1 MSNPY
6 EDMSYKKVCA
16 LLAEQVKIIEEALKL
31 AEAISDGSGVPFTLH
46 LFDNRMKHTAGEGWE
61 EDTGWDSSNC

>member
-6 EDMSYKKVCA
+6 EDMSYKKVCT
-16 LLAEQVKIIEEALKL
+16 LLAEQVKVIEEAFKL

-46 LFDNRMKHTAGEGWE
+46 LFDNPRTYNARLGWE
-61 EDTGWDSSNC
+61 EDTEWDSSSC